1 MGNGAVVV
9 ETAVE
14 ATEERSRGLRWRPV
28 SELRFIGCTS
38 CRMTLDEFRALG
50 DEGKLELFDV
60 AASRA
65 WRVEEG
71 PDPAHEHPLSRLRQ
85 FVIQVAQVR
94 GAPIAMGGSSVL
106 HLLDTDRAQV
116 RAMHPDELVFLDP
129 GREDRI
135 GTKYVWGSG
144 QEHPDVVVEV
154 DSTTDIRRNKL
165 LVYADW
171 GFPELWVEVPEAFA
185 PSRRRRPGLTI
196 YRLEEGEYRESEE
209 SGAFP
214 GLTAEA
220 AHRVMSERVPSAE
233 TSALASRVG
242 RILGRRTGT
251 GPDDD
256 PLLREQRAESWEEG
270 RAEGRDEGRTEAR
283 AALIREVLR
292 ARGIPVPAAFPT
304 DLSALDR
311 AALEQAPSAS
321 VAVAAISAESV
332 ADFFRRLR

>member
-1 MGNGAVVV
+1 MLARMSNGAV
-9 ETAVE
+9 AVAE
-14 ATEERSRGLRWRPV
+14 KATEKSGGKLRWHPV

-85 FVIQVAQVR
+85 FLNQIAQVR
-94 GAPIAMGGSSVL
+94 GAPISMGGSSVL

-135 GTKYVWGSG
+135 GTKYAWGSD

-185 PSRRRRPGLTI
+185 PSRRRRSGLVI
-196 YRLEEGEYRESEE
+196 YRLEEGEYRESAA

-233 TSALASRVG
+233 TAALAARIG
-242 RILGRRTGT
+242 RALGQQTGT

-256 PLLREQRAESWEEG
+256 PLLREQGAESREEG
-270 RAEGRDEGRTEAR
+270 REEARTE
-283 AALIREVLR
+283 IIHEVLR
-292 ARGIPVPAAFPT
+292 ARGFLVSATFPAE
-304 DLSALDR
+304 LSASDQT
-311 AALEQAPSAS
+311 ALERASSAS
-321 VAVAAISAESV
+321 VAAAAISAESL
-332 ADFFRRLR
+332 ADFLRRLRASATD